1 MTRTGKGAEAEEGRA
16 GGATADPV
24 HFPVLRDE
32 VVLHLKPR
40 GRRELMIDSTVG
52 EGGHAEIFLR
62 RYSSLRLVGLD
73 ADPVILGVARQHLS
87 AYGERVRF
95 YNTWFNLFFKDYP
108 TELDRPDTIL
118 FDLGISN
125 FHFELSGRGFSFRKD
140 EPLDMRLGEE
150 LETSAADIVNDYPE
164 SALAGIIFE
173 YGEERLSRSIARA
186 IVNARERGRIETTRE
201 LAEIIARAVP
211 PSYRNAR
218 IHPATRSFQAIR
230 IAVNGELMRLEAG
243 LSSALRV
250 LKVDGR
256 IGVISFHSLEDRI
269 VKRFFRDKN
278 KSCTCPPEQP
288 ICNCGGRRI
297 LEIVTKKPIIPGE
310 KERSVNPPSR
320 SAKLRVAVKLA
331 EE

>member
-1 MTRTGKGAEAEEGRA
+1 MTKAGRGSAADEGRTGS
-16 GGATADPV
+16 ATVDSV

-32 VVLHLKPR
+32 VVEYLKPR
-40 GRRELMIDSTVG
+40 GRRELMIDATVG
-52 EGGHAEIFLR
+52 EGGHAETLLR

-73 ADPVILGVARQHLS
+73 ADPVILGVARQRLS
-87 AYGERVRF
+87 AFGERAHF
-95 YNTWFNLFFKDYP
+95 YNNWFNQFFKDYP
-108 TELDRPDTIL
+108 SELDRPDTIL
-118 FDLGISN
+118 FDLGISS

-140 EPLDMRLGEE
+140 EPLDMRLGED

-164 SALAGIIFE
+164 GALAGIIFE
-173 YGEERLSRSIARA
+173 YGEERLSRTIARA
-186 IVNARERGRIETTRE
+186 IVNAREKGRIETTRE
-201 LAEIIARAVP
+201 LAEVIARAVP
-211 PSYRNAR
+211 AKYRSGR

-243 LSSALRV
+243 LASALTV

-256 IGVISFHSLEDRI
+256 IAVISFHSLEDRI
-269 VKRFFRDKN
+269 VKRFFREKN

-288 ICNCGGRRI
+288 ICNCEGRRI
-297 LEIVTKKPIIPGE
+297 LEIVTKKPVVPGE
-310 KERSVNPPSR
+310 KERLANPPSR